1 MVVRAYFAFHYK
13 PDVQRAS
20 IVRQSWRT
28 QDRKDAGFFDGSLW
42 ESAQRKGDD
51 SLKALMRDGVKNTS
65 VTAILAGTQTW
76 ERRWV
81 RYEIARSVLKGNRL
95 VTIDINQIRN
105 FEKKTSL
112 KGVDPLA
119 TMGVYRD
126 TNTNKLLLAEWKN
139 DKWVQ
144 YADYNLGISVGDFA
158 FADPPTTTTVDPF
171 SLWAKRYD
179 YVGDDGYSNMGDWLT

>member
-126 TNTNKLLLAEWKN
+126 KYEQA
-139 DKWVQ
+139 
-144 YADYNLGISVGDFA
+144 SV
-158 FADPPTTTTVDPF
+158 
-171 SLWAKRYD
+171 SRMEKR
-179 YVGDDGYSNMGDWLT
+179 